1 MTPSE
6 KLEHLFRVIA
16 RRFGRSFGKPEGP
29 STGIYDDSMRA
40 TKFLADKG
48 IPYLGVA
55 HHSSEAT
62 SEFLIRNGI
71 TTAFLLSGGIIKSS
85 ILELED
91 FEMFCAHPAI
101 LPKHRSLGSVEWS
114 VLDGDDLGLTIFRVD
129 AGIDTGPIA
138 MQRLVEPSLDDTMKS
153 FRHRLAMAAPALFV
167 EAVERLAKGRLELR
181 PQNLEDGVHHSR
193 PSMALAM
200 RAGKLLRTRAR
211 ATARAQR

>member
-1 MTPSE
+1 VALLDAADVRLAGAVVETRPPKKKKTNDKKWRVLLKNLSEMTPSE

-16 RRFGRSFGKPEGP
+16 RRFGRSFGKPKGP

-40 TKFLADKG
+40 TKLLADKG

-101 LPKHRSLGSVEWS
+101 LPKHRSPG
-114 VLDGDDLGLTIFRVD
+114 GLC
-129 AGIDTGPIA
+129 
-138 MQRLVEPSLDDTMKS
+138 
-153 FRHRLAMAAPALFV
+153 
-167 EAVERLAKGRLELR
+167 
-181 PQNLEDGVHHSR
+181 
-193 PSMALAM
+193 
-200 RAGKLLRTRAR
+200 
-211 ATARAQR
+211 